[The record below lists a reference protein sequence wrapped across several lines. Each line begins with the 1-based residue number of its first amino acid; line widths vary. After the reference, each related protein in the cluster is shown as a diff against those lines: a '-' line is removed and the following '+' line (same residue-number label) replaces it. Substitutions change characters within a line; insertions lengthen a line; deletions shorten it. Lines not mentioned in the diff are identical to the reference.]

1 VEKVPI
7 PASPVHPRPPL
18 AVKSISEPA
27 SHSGQASVSGENQN
41 QKPKTKNQTINLNHL
56 ICRRD
61 TKDYLLKLGLVL
73 QVSCLLQIVLRVL
86 SYPITLNRVVRLLV
100 DNFGGRCSIDP
111 GPRLA
116 RTAVKLI
123 YIYIYRLRWISR
135 LTSDQIPSSPN

>member
-1 VEKVPI
+1 MEKVPI
-7 PASPVHPRPPL
+7 PAAPVHPRPPL

-27 SHSGQASVSGENQN
+27 SLSGQASMDGENQN
-41 QKPKTKNQTINLNHL
+41 QEPRTKNQPDDQSQSFD
-56 ICRRD
+56 R
-61 TKDYLLKLGLVL
+61 LLKLGLVL

-116 RTAVKLI
+116 RTAVKHTYI